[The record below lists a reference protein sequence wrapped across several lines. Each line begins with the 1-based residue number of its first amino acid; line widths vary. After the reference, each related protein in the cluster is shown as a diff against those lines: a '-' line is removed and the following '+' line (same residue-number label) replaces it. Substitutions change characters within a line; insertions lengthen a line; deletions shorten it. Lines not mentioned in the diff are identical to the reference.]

1 VNFPSSVKPIGAAI
15 LAAPATLIVAPAVHL
30 EHFPAMVAF
39 AALVSAALGC
49 VGRNSTTG
57 RIKYAILS
65 FLLFL
70 AVGIGLAWLMF
81 PFSK

>member
-1 VNFPSSVKPIGAAI
+1 VTFAPFPESIAATI
-15 LAAPATLIVAPAVHL
+15 LAVPLSPALHL
-30 EHFPAMVAF
+30 EHFPAMVGF

-49 VGRNSTTG
+49 IGRNSTNG

-70 AVGIGLAWLMF
+70 VVGIGLAWLMF

>member
-1 VNFPSSVKPIGAAI
+1 MTFSPFLESITATI
-15 LAAPATLIVAPAVHL
+15 LAAPLPPAVHL

-49 VGRNSTTG
+49 IGRNSTNG

-70 AVGIGLAWLMF
+70 AAGIGLAWLMF